1 MKPLDVSKHIES
13 RILRHIRKS
22 LPVERS
28 IPRMQSVLDEF
39 FRETHPL
46 SRDPYLESV
55 PAYRPGESL
64 KELADSG
71 VIHQRTAKV
80 FAQYFADDRDA
91 DPAQIKLHSHQ
102 AVAVK
107 AVCAEE
113 KNLVVCSGTGSGKT
127 ESFLIPLIDSLIR
140 EHESGTLNPGVRA
153 MILYPMNALVND
165 QIRRLRS
172 ILRWETEITFGKF
185 TGETAHDEDVKAGKA
200 DDLENAFDDFATGMH
215 DSYSAL
221 GFDDEGRITNE
232 VATREKWRD
241 SAAHILVTNYS
252 MLERLLLQPH
262 TSNLFGA
269 SWKFIVLDEA
279 HCYSGALGT
288 EIAWLV
294 RRVKR
299 RVEDRGTP
307 AGQLRFLATSAT
319 LISDTNLTNDQKAER
334 IRTRFASQLFPAPAD
349 SFAVC
354 FGDLEDVVSTGNG
367 NDRRASDYVAIRDTL
382 LAENKETSLLAASQN
397 YLGQKAWRN
406 RLSDSVGAILK
417 DADGSV
423 AIGDLLFVLSEVD
436 AASKLKEDSLELE
449 HPATIHNG
457 ILNPECQTLID
468 RLKRVFVAG
477 IGAFNNRTK
486 WRTWLHDSSNPA
498 PSSNPDDLVGPPE
511 NRLPNPVGNQLH
523 RLKEWEQPVTEWSR
537 ESLGS
542 FFDVATRLAEGV
554 ETDTEPNALRV
565 KMSDACRSSLLA
577 IENQLVSRA
586 EASAAFAKTIDDR
599 WAQVLC
605 VKSTGDFQNT
615 LAEALV
621 SDQRIAALRGHLGSI
636 QAASEAEDATFRRA
650 AIATFGK
657 NDADRDDGLDAVIAL
672 GTMAKQRGKRTPLID
687 VRFHHMV
694 RGVDGPG
701 LYLSPEGE
709 TTQVTLTP
717 DPTEDTLRLG
727 LCRDCGQ
734 PYALGY
740 AEGSD
745 LMLGA
750 PEVRVY
756 SSRSHDH
763 SYLHAFAWE
772 RGSADIGAN
781 NLNGEW
787 LNTTL
792 GKFYRGQ
799 QLPDADPNWVSIV
812 ARANP
817 TGNTYPEFIS
827 MCPICGEEQTV
838 HATTSVT
845 RYGII
850 TPYEAPGSTLRLTAM
865 EELARLSD
873 PSGDPSARTLP
884 GEGRKLLAFSDSRS
898 GSAGIAWG
906 FQEYLAETTLA
917 RLVADAA
924 EETEQATYPSDE
936 DVLRSNN
943 IPEEQWNLYM
953 ENPPFMELQ
962 RQQWG
967 QNQPDPNSFGAIV
980 KKLRIKIEQNN
991 LAGLLSVAE
1000 VDQND
1005 NPIGELPLEEAAR
1018 WRLLS
1023 VISKKGRY
1031 SLRKRRVIRVSAK
1044 RFRSCTGQTL
1054 GVPEI
1059 PQEQALEIM
1068 DSLLEL
1074 LLNKAQMQLPNTYPK
1089 NSIQRYKK
1097 PVSLDAAEGTFRW
1110 ASTRSISTTN
1120 RYLSQVIVEETEFWM
1135 TGLRNALNNQG
1146 GNQAIATLAQN
1157 IANLGDTELK
1167 ELSLA
1172 ICERGNTQARRAVF
1186 PLTLIHG
1193 VAQINIDAVAGTIR
1207 NHFAEMAGNWL
1218 NLLWPI
1224 FTQHEGGIA
1233 SILIDSGEGR
1243 FQLNPDELM
1252 IYPCVSKE
1260 DENVPVWE
1268 EEDAYLASREIIPLR
1283 IEEHTAQL
1291 AKERGSNYQ
1300 RAFADGHIN
1309 LLSCSTTFEMGVD
1322 LGDLSCVFLNGMPPS
1337 VANYRQRA
1345 GRAGRRPGSSSYVL
1359 TFLGNRDHDRY
1370 FWERPGELL
1379 YAPMQEPKIYLENRI
1394 FRARHLRAEALSD
1407 FLSWLAEGDG
1417 SRMNDN
1423 TARKIEGNPP
1433 VEAVE
1438 PKERDWTKIG
1448 DLLLGI
1454 SAGRREN
1461 EFHPIIGRFRPLAA
1475 ELPTWEHYRSDSV
1488 QSYVK
1493 QIDGIGELDYEVAS
1507 DLVWQI
1513 LEQGAIV
1520 TTAPFDLNDS
1530 TNEWNYRLLGGP
1542 NWPHIQN
1549 GSVVPARIEDGRPD
1563 IKRTS
1568 LQNQA
1573 KHFLGFEGP
1582 GFGNL
1587 SPFQNHVLH
1596 ESSITWL
1603 SRCRVLPKYGFPVDV
1618 INLIPDVNDPF
1629 GSNVKLERDLKIGL
1643 YEYAPGQV
1651 VTADKRRYRSHR
1663 VEVYSNGIFQE
1674 PSQGNLIVRMICP
1687 SCHEPDWQAAAGA
1700 ICRYCSGNQ
1709 SLAPVMLCY
1718 PDAFKASKSTAGS
1731 SLAAER
1737 GAALH
1742 VHTGAFRNPGSSPE
1756 NIRLFTK
1763 ESLSGTIT
1771 YINQG
1776 PGHKGFAS
1784 SNGDRYSLCHEVR
1797 TDIAGWMLHP
1807 SLFAEGS
1814 LLQHW
1819 GMNDPNVPRNR
1830 LASAMDS
1837 ALQAILR
1844 AIAICKDIEERDVQG
1859 IIQPGQGQNGD
1870 LGFVLFDDSTGGAG
1884 AVLDLI
1890 LSGDPA
1896 IDRERSSMIRSVLQ
1910 TAIELCQNCK
1920 SCDTAFDP
1928 DLMPLTKDELVGNQ
1942 GNYRRAVSCYSCLRS
1957 HRNQAKHALLDRH
1970 DADALIREL
1979 LTEYVLPDEVMDRN
1993 AVSTKPP
2000 KNDFNFLCEDG
2011 TFRKVSLCENTPSP
2025 RDWVVVR
2032 FPNGHCAYGEWYR
2045 PERRIED
2052 VVTKQLKLLKGVG
2065 LTESM
2070 ALTDEQIKQLTIWK
2084 HTP

>member
-1 MKPLDVSKHIES
+1 MTNNSPIFPIMKPLEVSKQIES

-28 IPRMQSVLDEF
+28 IPQMESVLDEF

-80 FAQYFADDRDA
+80 FARYFADDRHA

-107 AVCAEE
+107 AVCAEQ

-127 ESFLIPLIDSLIR
+127 EAFLIPLIDSLIR
-140 EHESGTLNPGVRA
+140 EHESGNLNDDVRA

-172 ILRWETEITFGKF
+172 ILRWAPEITFGKF

-200 DDLENAFDDFATGMH
+200 DDLENAFDDLAGGMH

-232 VATREKWRD
+232 VATRKKWRD
-241 SAAHILVTNYS
+241 EPAHILVTNYS

-299 RVEDRGTP
+299 RVESRGTP

-354 FGDLEDVVSTGNG
+354 FGDLEDVDAAGNG
-367 NDRRASDYVAIRDTL
+367 NDRPASDYLAIRDAL
-382 LAENKETSLLAASQN
+382 LAEDTETSLLAASQN
-397 YLGQKAWRN
+397 HLGQKAWRE
-406 RLSDSVGAILK
+406 RLADGVGAILK

-436 AASKLKEDSLELE
+436 AASKLREDSLELE
-449 HPATIHNG
+449 HPAAIQRG

-468 RLKRVFVAG
+468 QLKGVFVAG
-477 IGAFNNRTK
+477 IGAFNNNTK

-498 PSSNPDDLVGPPE
+498 PSSIPDDLVGPPE
-511 NRLPNPVGNQLH
+511 KRLPNPVGNQLH

-537 ESLGS
+537 ESLES
-542 FFDVATRLAEGV
+542 FFDIATRLAEGV

-565 KMSDACRSSLLA
+565 KMSVDCRISLLA
-577 IENQLVSRA
+577 IKDQLTSRA
-586 EASAAFAKTIDDR
+586 KASAAFAKTIDDR
-599 WAQVLC
+599 WAQVLG
-605 VKSTGDFQNT
+605 VSSTGDFQNT
-615 LAEALV
+615 LAEALA
-621 SDQRIAALRGHLGSI
+621 SDRRIADLRNHLGLI
-636 QAASEAEDATFRRA
+636 QAANEAEGATFRRA
-650 AIATFGK
+650 SIATFGDSDS
-657 NDADRDDGLDAVIAL
+657 NRDDGLDALIAL
-672 GTMAKQRGKRTPLID
+672 GTMAKPRGKRTPLID

-701 LYLSPEGE
+701 LSLSPDGE

-717 DPTEDTLRLG
+717 DPTEDTLMLG

-745 LMLGA
+745 LMQGA

-756 SSRSHDH
+756 SARSHDH

-772 RGSADIGAN
+772 RGSADTGAN
-781 NLNGEW
+781 NLSGEW
-787 LNTTL
+787 LNTAVGT
-792 GKFYRGQ
+792 FYRGQ
-799 QLPDADPNWVSIV
+799 QKPDTDPNWVSIV

-817 TGNTYPEFIS
+817 TDKKYPEFIS
-827 MCPICGEEQTV
+827 KCPICEEAQKP
-838 HATTSVT
+838 HSAT

-850 TPYEAPGSTLRLTAM
+850 TPYEAPGNTVRLTAM

-917 RLVADAA
+917 RLVAEAA
-924 EETEQATYPSDE
+924 DETEQESRPSDE
-936 DVLRSNN
+936 EILRANKVDKQHW
-943 IPEEQWNLYM
+943 ELYM
-953 ENPPFMELQ
+953 SNPPFLEIE
-962 RQQWG
+962 RQKWH
-967 QNQPDPNSFGAIV
+967 QNQPDPNSFGAIAE
-980 KKLRIKIEQNN
+980 KLRIKIEHNN

-1005 NPIGELPLEEAAR
+1005 NPIGELSLEEAAK

-1023 VISKKGRY
+1023 VISKKGRN
-1031 SLRKRRVIRVSAK
+1031 SLRKRSVIRVSTK
-1044 RFRSCTGQTL
+1044 RFRNCSGQTL

-1059 PQEQALEIM
+1059 PGEQALEIM

-1074 LLNKAQMQLPNTYPK
+1074 LLNRTSIQLPDTYPK
-1089 NSIQRYKK
+1089 DSIQRYKN
-1097 PVSLDAAEGTFRW
+1097 PVSLDASEGTFRW
-1110 ASTRSISTTN
+1110 ASSQSTSITN
-1120 RYLSQVIVEETEFWM
+1120 RYLSQVIVAETEFWM
-1135 TGLRNALNNQG
+1135 TGIRNALNNQG
-1146 GNQAIATLAQN
+1146 GNQAKASLAQN
-1157 IANLGDTELK
+1157 IAKLDDAELK
-1167 ELSLA
+1167 ALSLS
-1172 ICERGNTQARRAVF
+1172 ICERGNMKSRRAAF
-1186 PLTLIHG
+1186 PPALIDS
-1193 VAQINIDAVAGTIR
+1193 VAETNVDAVVGTIR
-1207 NHFAEMAGNWL
+1207 NYFAEKAGDWL

-1224 FTQHEGGIA
+1224 FTQDENGIP
-1233 SILIDSGEGR
+1233 SILINPGDGR
-1243 FQLNPDELM
+1243 FQLNPDALL

-1260 DENVPVWE
+1260 AENIPVWE

-1370 FWERPGELL
+1370 FWDRPGDLI

-1394 FRARHLRAEALSD
+1394 FRARHLRAEAMSD
-1407 FLSWLAEGDG
+1407 FLSWLAENDD
-1417 SRMNDN
+1417 SRMKDD
-1423 TARKIEGNPP
+1423 TARKIKESPP
-1433 VEAVE
+1433 GEAIE
-1438 PKERDWTKIG
+1438 PKKRDWTKIG

-1461 EFHPIIGRFRPLAA
+1461 ETHPIVGRFRPLAA
-1475 ELPTWEHYRSDSV
+1475 ELPTWELGRSDSV

-1493 QIDGIGELDYEVAS
+1493 QIDGIGELDYAVAA
-1507 DLVWQI
+1507 DLVWQV
-1513 LEQGAIV
+1513 LEQGATATI
-1520 TTAPFDLNDS
+1520 APFDLNDS
-1530 TNEWNYRLLGGP
+1530 KNEWNYRLLGGP
-1542 NWPHIQN
+1542 NWPQIQN
-1549 GSVVPARIEDGRPD
+1549 GSFVSALIEDGRPD

-1573 KHFLGFEGP
+1573 KHFLGFEGAD
-1582 GFGNL
+1582 FGNL

-1618 INLIPDVNDPF
+1618 INLMPDRQDAS
-1629 GSNVKLERDLKIGL
+1629 GANVKLERDLKIGL

-1651 VTADKRRYRSHR
+1651 VTADKRRYRSHS
-1663 VEVYSNGIFQE
+1663 VVVYSNGQFQE
-1674 PSQGNLIVRMICP
+1674 PSQGNLIKRMICP
-1687 SCHEPDWQAAAGA
+1687 SCHEPDWQAEADAT
-1700 ICRYCSGNQ
+1700 CRYCSGNQ
-1709 SLAPVMLCY
+1709 KLDPVMLCY
-1718 PDAFKASKSTAGS
+1718 PDAFKATKSTAGS
-1731 SLAAER
+1731 GLAGER

-1756 NIRLFTK
+1756 KIRLHTK

-1776 PGHKGFAS
+1776 AGHQEFVS

-1807 SLFAEGS
+1807 NLFVGGS
-1814 LLQHW
+1814 LLQRW
-1819 GMNDPNVPRNR
+1819 GMNDPNIPRNR
-1830 LASAMDS
+1830 LTAAMDS

-1844 AIAICKDIEERDVQG
+1844 AIAICKDIEERDLQG
-1859 IIQPGQGQNGD
+1859 IIQPGHGQSGE

-1884 AVLDLI
+1884 AVLDLVM
-1890 LSGDPA
+1890 SGDGA
-1896 IDRERSSMIRSVLQ
+1896 IDGERSSMIRSVIE
-1910 TAIELCQNCK
+1910 TAIDLCNGCK
-1920 SCDTAFDP
+1920 CGEEDTDVS
-1928 DLMPLTKDELVGNQ
+1928 LMPLTKDELVGNQ
-1942 GNYRRAVSCYSCLRS
+1942 NNHRRSVSCYRCLRS
-1957 HRNQAKHALLDRH
+1957 HRNQAKHTLLDRH
-1970 DADALIREL
+1970 DAAALLQEL
-1979 LTEYVLPDEVMDRN
+1979 
-1993 AVSTKPP
+1993 
-2000 KNDFNFLCEDG
+2000 
-2011 TFRKVSLCENTPSP
+2011 
-2025 RDWVVVR
+2025 
-2032 FPNGHCAYGEWYR
+2032 
-2045 PERRIED
+2045 IE
-2052 VVTKQLKLLKGVG
+2052 G
-2065 LTESM
+2065 
-2070 ALTDEQIKQLTIWK
+2070 
-2084 HTP
+2084 